1 MCVLLFTVHFE
12 LWIILDSLFVDSP
25 ATPAEKK
32 TNIKKLVKAGSKA
45 NISANISVADNC
57 SQKNT
62 VDNSTQ
68 QGKQAEID
76 RFRQNYPAVPLP

>member
-1 MCVLLFTVHFE
+1 MHFE

-32 TNIKKLVKAGSKA
+32 TNIKKLVKASSKA
-45 NISANISVADNC
+45 NISANISVAGNS

-62 VDNSTQ
+62 VDSSTQ
-68 QGKQAEID
+68 QGKQAELDKI
-76 RFRQNYPAVPLP
+76 

>member
-1 MCVLLFTVHFE
+1 MDHSGFT
-12 LWIILDSLFVDSP
+12 FVDSP

-45 NISANISVADNC
+45 NISANISAVDNS
-57 SQKNT
+57 SQKNI

-68 QGKQAEID
+68 QGKLAELD
-76 RFRQNYPAVPLP
+76 KFRQKYPVG